1 MTRNFKTAV
10 STINNVTKALSK
22 KHRDKKVILFL
33 DEVQPCKDHEDIN
46 FDMSDLDISYANI
59 DLLMAINPQ
68 DTLSKGKFNINPPK
82 AIYTLTKQLIHRHRN
97 SYVNGI
103 FLEHYKSITETFR
116 GILNPFN
123 DKSLD
128 PNLLPT
134 GRLPI
139 WIQRSPQVPDRT
151 ILELI
156 KKEYMSDKEH
166 ATILSYKENESEI
179 EEIAQWCDQNGCRYI
194 TDKYPWGIED
204 QVVVIFNSSPGPE
217 ALSRARNCLIMV
229 TTDG

>member
-1 MTRNFKTAV
+1 MNLSRNFKTAV

-22 KHRDKKVILFL
+22 KYRDKKVILFL
-33 DEVQPCKDHEDIN
+33 DEVQPCKYHEEIN

-82 AIYTLTKQLIHRHRN
+82 AIFTLTKQLIHRHRN

-116 GILNPFN
+116 GILNPFY

-128 PNLLPT
+128 PNLLPS

-139 WIQRSPQVPDRT
+139 WIQRSPQVPDRQ
-151 ILELI
+151 ILDLI
-156 KKEYMSDKEH
+156 KREYMSDKEH
-166 ATILSYKENESEI
+166 ATILTYKES

-194 TDKYPWGIED
+194 GDKYPWGIED

-229 TTDG
+229 TIKG